1 MPNWV
6 IPGVLATS
14 PRPGYTPG
22 PEYRVEAHV
31 VEAWLAGAHEF
42 GIASV
47 ICLIDESQLW
57 LYRRALPDGGLLDRY
72 REAGLDVAHVP
83 AADQQTEPF
92 TPEQYA
98 EALAAFQTLPK
109 PVLVHCSAG
118 HDRTYRVVDY
128 ILRSLKTETTNAA
141 AG

>member
-22 PEYRVEAHV
+22 PEYRVEAHAIESWLT
-31 VEAWLAGAHEF
+31 EAREF

-57 LYRRALPDGGLLDRY
+57 LYRQALPEGGLLDRY
-72 REAGLDVAHVP
+72 RRAGLGVAHVP

-92 TPEQYA
+92 TAEQYA
-98 EALAAFQTLPK
+98 EALAAFESLPK

-128 ILRSLKTETTNAA
+128 ILRSLDFEAANAA